1 MLTERSL
8 CIFHQANIPSA
19 PRGPTPLLELMS
31 TNFTNVINAAVH
43 FLYAGPVITHGG
55 ECLRRSFPMK
65 VAERLACPLCPRHF
79 SVKAFL
85 QKLFKQSCR
94 CLQLYVCSEA
104 AGSFSSSRANMLS
117 GLVTHRMLS
126 RCHLIAVYIFH
137 LISRFIIITCSYFP
151 SSVATSTQGLTHI
164 CHC

>member
-8 CIFHQANIPSA
+8 YIFHQANIPSA

-104 AGSFSSSRANMLS
+104 AGSFSSSRAKHVVRPRDVSYAESVPFN
-117 GLVTHRMLS
+117 
-126 RCHLIAVYIFH
+126 RCVHFSSHFSIYYHHLQ
-137 LISRFIIITCSYFP
+137 LFP
-151 SSVATSTQGLTHI
+151 ASVATSTQGLTHI
-164 CHC
+164 CHR